1 MTRATRWLILMTGG
15 TLLFGVLCFGSGLLL
30 GPYLWGAAPHLA
42 GAARPALPAA
52 VAAKL
57 PGGAAR
63 SLATPGAAQNTVAA
77 PGNASKVAAVAARPI
92 QSDAS
97 PTGGGAGTSPHAAG
111 APAPL
116 PTAPP
121 AVATTAAAAAAFPVK
136 SVDDLQVGLPA
147 DEQFPSVLRGGL
159 VREAAVAAKPGM
171 PEAGP
176 KMSAGA
182 GAAAANRAFAI
193 RAGAYLD
200 ADAAQ
205 RRAEFLKERG
215 YTPLILS
222 SRQPE
227 EGLTWYSVVL
237 DPTPDWTAAQRA
249 GRQFAHDEQQSAEIV
264 SWSLTLPAPPA
275 AVPATAAAK

>member
-42 GAARPALPAA
+42 SAVRPALPAA

-57 PGGAAR
+57 RGGAAR
-63 SLATPGAAQNTVAA
+63 SLATPGAAQNTAAA

-92 QSDAS
+92 QSAS
-97 PTGGGAGTSPHAAG
+97 
-111 APAPL
+111 
-116 PTAPP
+116 P

-136 SVDDLQVGLPA
+136 SVADLQVGLPA

-159 VREAAVAAKPGM
+159 VKEAAVAAKPGM

-182 GAAAANRAFAI
+182 GAAAPNRAFAI
-193 RAGAYLD
+193 RVGAYLD

-249 GRQFAHDEQQSAEIV
+249 GRQFAHDQQQSAEIV
-264 SWSLTLPAPPA
+264 SWSLTLPAQPA
-275 AVPATAAAK
+275 AVPATAAGK